1 MRVLFF
7 LQDFSFFFSPI
18 KLKIIIDEIQPSAI
32 QLHYMLKREVMVSHG
47 FEQTYKYCFPE
58 DLSVAVGE

>member
-1 MRVLFF
+1 
-7 LQDFSFFFSPI
+7 
-18 KLKIIIDEIQPSAI
+18 
-32 QLHYMLKREVMVSHG
+32 MLKREVMVSHG